1 MADQPTSQGSKV
13 GRTNVKQQGQTASRY
28 GSEYDAKA
36 PAANKPT
43 ELRP

>member
-13 GRTNVKQQGQTASRY
+13 GRTNVKQQGQTQSRY
-28 GSEYDAKA
+28 GSEKDAQA

-43 ELRP
+43 DLRP

>member
-13 GRTNVKQQGQTASRY
+13 GRTQVKQQGQTASRY

-36 PAANKPT
+36 PASNRPT
-43 ELRP
+43 DLRP